1 MIDTETSQQ
10 TWRSFGYVMQ
20 FRWSEPSLESLLD
33 SVVLPGWERADG
45 VSPDAVFVLE
55 PSPSGV
61 SIARDQELPVPIP
74 LSMAGDELKRQA
86 HMHLATYAPDTV
98 FVHAGVVLG
107 PTGLILLPGRSYAGK
122 STLVRALVKQGC
134 RYFSDEFAIVHSD
147 GLVSPFPRDL
157 SQRDGA
163 NPDIMIPPDELG
175 WTPDLG
181 PSRVAAVVSV
191 SYSNEWTWEV
201 ETIGAGTAM
210 LRLFENTV
218 SAQIAPDRALRYFPK
233 MLENAVCLSG
243 QRGEVDVAAKALME
257 LLGAQTNFQFLGPDS
272 QQSL

>member
-1 MIDTETSQQ
+1 MNDFLGAELGQQ

-20 FRWSEPSLESLLD
+20 FRWSEASLESLLD

-45 VSPDAVFVLE
+45 VSPDAIFLLE

-61 SIARDQELPVPIP
+61 SIARDQEQPVPVP
-74 LSMAGDELKRQA
+74 LTMAGDELKRQA

-134 RYFSDEFAIVHSD
+134 RYYSDEFAIVRSD

-163 NPDIMIPPDELG
+163 NPDIMIPPAELG

-233 MLENAVCLSG
+233 MLENALCLAG
-243 QRGEVDVAAKALME
+243 QRGEVEVAASALME
-257 LLGAQTNFQFLGPDS
+257 LLGAQKAHL
-272 QQSL
+272 